1 MGVTCECGVEHSDWV
16 PKDRLAKVAQQRKD
30 AEATAADLQAKVAD
44 LSAQLEA
51 SAALSEQVAT
61 LTADRDR
68 LTARAAIMQAGI
80 TDPEGIEV
88 VEALWAARPEDAR
101 PPDGLTGWL
110 TSPDELPRAVRAYLP
125 SDASTAPTADPA
137 PAAAPTE
144 PAAAPAAT
152 AAPVNGHRPAG
163 IQGVRSS
170 QPASSGRMTDE
181 QIRSLSPAEYRA
193 WRDGGG
199 ITAHKGAR

>member
-1 MGVTCECGVEHSDWV
+1 MSVTCECGKEHPDWV
-16 PKDRLAKVAQQRKD
+16 PKDRLSKVAAQRKD

-125 SDASTAPTADPA
+125 SDAPTAPTADPA

-144 PAAAPAAT
+144 HAAAPAAT

-170 QPASSGRMTDE
+170 QPASSPRLLKF
-181 QIRSLSPAEYRA
+181 QALSQS
-193 WRDGGG
+193 
-199 ITAHKGAR
+199 

>member
-1 MGVTCECGVEHSDWV
+1 MSVTCECGKEHPDWV
-16 PKDRLAKVAQQRKD
+16 PKDRLSKVAAQRKD

-51 SAALSEQVAT
+51 SAALSEQVAA

-80 TDPEGIEV
+80 TDQEGIEV
-88 VEALWAARPEDAR
+88 VEALWAAKPEDAR

-125 SDASTAPTADPA
+125 NDAPTAPTPA
-137 PAAAPTE
+137 PAAE

-170 QPASSGRMTDE
+170 QPASSGRMSNE
-181 QIRSLSPAEYRA
+181 QIESLSRAEYLA
-193 WRDGGG
+193 WREAGGVK
-199 ITAHKGAR
+199 AHKGAR

>member
-1 MGVTCECGVEHSDWV
+1 V

-30 AEATAADLQAKVAD
+30 AEAAAADLQAKVAD
-44 LSAQLEA
+44 LSSQLEA
-51 SAALSEQVAT
+51 SAALSDQVAK

-125 SDASTAPTADPA
+125 SDAPAPAADPA
-137 PAAAPTE
+137 PADAPTE

-152 AAPVNGHRPAG
+152 AAPTNGHRPAG

-199 ITAHKGAR
+199 VTAHKGVR

>member
-30 AEATAADLQAKVAD
+30 AEAAAADLQAKVAD
-44 LSAQLEA
+44 LSSQLEA
-51 SAALSEQVAT
+51 SAALSDQVAK

-125 SDASTAPTADPA
+125 SAAPAPAADPA
-137 PAAAPTE
+137 PADAPTE

-152 AAPVNGHRPAG
+152 AAPTNGHRPAG

-199 ITAHKGAR
+199 VTAHKGVR